1 MLGYATETSM
11 GTVLTLMYEFAVLA
25 EGLDVH
31 TNDFCCQW
39 HYVLVGGMDFG

>member
-1 MLGYATETSM
+1 VLGYATANSM
-11 GTVLTLMYEFAVLA
+11 GTVLRLMYEFAVLA

-39 HYVLVGGMDFG
+39 YYVLVSRRDFG